1 MQVKIQ
7 GNEFRV
13 SGQKKD
19 SLQKIIS
26 LAKKLDLP
34 LPLQFMNFI
43 D

>member
-1 MQVKIQ
+1 MQVKLQ

-26 LAKKLDLP
+26 LAKKLDLH
-34 LPLQFMNFI
+34 LPLQFINFR

>member
-7 GNEFRV
+7 GIEFRV
-13 SGQKKD
+13 LGQKKD

-34 LPLQFMNFI
+34 LPLQFKNFI